1 MKKIEVHLND
11 GSTSVPE
18 CVVMLPANEANELD
32 TVLLLGEV
40 VGGIRCK
47 DYDLILMSL
56 SCFVFHLSDFGICFD
71 KYKHQIEQNKSVG
84 NRLNHFL
91 ISLAT
96 DSLTQFGRPRS
107 RWWASWASLVL
118 RER

>member
-1 MKKIEVHLND
+1 MHLKIVKFKVHLND

-40 VGGIRCK
+40 

-56 SCFVFHLSDFGICFD
+56 SCFVFHLSEYGICFN
-71 KYKHQIEQNKSVG
+71 KCKHQIEQNKSAAI
-84 NRLNHFL
+84 NFTL
-91 ISLAT
+91 S
-96 DSLTQFGRPRS
+96 
-107 RWWASWASLVL
+107 
-118 RER
+118 

>member
-1 MKKIEVHLND
+1 MHLKIVKFKVHLND

-18 CVVMLPANEANELD
+18 CVVLLPANEANELD

-56 SCFVFHLSDFGICFD
+56 SCFVFHLSDFGICFN
-71 KYKHQIEQNKSVG
+71 KCKHQIEQNKSAAI
-84 NRLNHFL
+84 NF
-91 ISLAT
+91 T
-96 DSLTQFGRPRS
+96 RS
-107 RWWASWASLVL
+107 
-118 RER
+118 